1 MSLFETWSETAFN
14 KNQSPDQLNRFW
26 NDYFKKETSVYKE
39 LLKDPDNEV
48 KGTVL
53 ELAEKFGLT
62 DLEMTGFIDGIN
74 DSLKKKIDINSLE
87 DDSMVSLDFD
97 NEKLFRNMVDAKAD
111 WLYSLPEW
119 NDIFTADEQKKLI
132 HDQKNSHTV
141 RNPKKIGRNDPC
153 PCGSGKK
160 YKYCCGRK
168 NK

>member
-1 MSLFETWSETAFN
+1 MSLFETWSEAAFD
-14 KNQSPDQLNRFW
+14 KHQSPDQLNRFW
-26 NDYFKKETSVYKE
+26 NDYFKKETGVYKE
-39 LLKDPDNEV
+39 LLKDPDKEV
-48 KGTVL
+48 KGTVA

-74 DSLKKKIDINSLE
+74 DSLKEKVDVNSLE
-87 DDSMVSLDFD
+87 DESLVSLAFD

-119 NDIFTADEQKKLI
+119 NGIFSEDEQKKLI

-141 RNPKKIGRNDPC
+141 RNAKKIGRNDPC